1 MTLTPITTLCSNIH
15 IKQPQSNRSGA
26 TKINDMNT
34 QQTTTSPATDLNQI
48 PVQGTTAVAITKY
61 VGEGIDR
68 REYFLSVTPAG
79 EMFWNGRSG
88 SFDAPLTDAELE
100 AVSELDIYFYTS
112 DNAPIFGFDWEPA
125 QEAQILTAAAESNQ
139 AFTAWGINY

>member
-1 MTLTPITTLCSNIH
+1 
-15 IKQPQSNRSGA
+15 
-26 TKINDMNT
+26 MNT
-34 QQTTTSPATDLNQI
+34 QQTTTRPALNQI

-61 VGEGIDR
+61 VGCDR
-68 REYFLSVTPAG
+68 DRVEFFLSVTPAG

-112 DNAPIFGFDWEPA
+112 DNSPIFGFDWEPA
-125 QEAQILTAAAESNQ
+125 QEAQIINAAAESYQ